1 MKKKISLVSMCLVS
15 ALVFSAPAFA
25 GVPTEAD
32 DIRTGDDL
40 GAACTA
46 LAEHDVSDQGKLAAK
61 ACSDFLGTMVQ
72 KVYAATAAGAPT
84 QFSRIGP
91 KQDQIACFRL
101 PQKLS
106 FVEFA
111 NLLLTYRRSHP
122 DLADRPAFETGA
134 WTLASNFPCVNYD
147 PATPRKP

>member
-1 MKKKISLVSMCLVS
+1 MKKKLSVLSLCFVSS
-15 ALVFSAPAFA
+15 LVFSAPAFA
-25 GVPTEAD
+25 ALPTEAD
-32 DIRTGDDL
+32 DIKTGDDL

-72 KVYAATAAGAPT
+72 KVYAATEAGAPT

-111 NLLLTYRRSHP
+111 NLLLTYRRAHP

-134 WTLASNFPCVNYD
+134 WTLATNFPCTEYD
-147 PATPRKP
+147 PAKPRTP

>member
-1 MKKKISLVSMCLVS
+1 MKKKISLVSLCFVS
-15 ALVFSAPAFA
+15 VLAFSAPAFA
-25 GVPTEAD
+25 GLPSEAD
-32 DIRTGDDL
+32 DIHTGDDL
-40 GAACTA
+40 SAACTA

-72 KVYAATAAGAPT
+72 KVYTATEAGAPT
-84 QFSRIGP
+84 QFSRVGP

-111 NLLLTYRRSHP
+111 NLLLIYGRAHP

-134 WTLASNFPCVNYD
+134 WTLATNFPCEDYD
-147 PATPRKP
+147 PSKPRTP